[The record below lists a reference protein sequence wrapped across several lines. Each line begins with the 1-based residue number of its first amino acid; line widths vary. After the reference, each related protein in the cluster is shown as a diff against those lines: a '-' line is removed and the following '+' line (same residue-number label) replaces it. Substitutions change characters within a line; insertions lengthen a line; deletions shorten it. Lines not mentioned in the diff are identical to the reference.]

1 MINQLNMHQLTIYQL
16 TGNQLIIDQLT
27 ADKRLVRFWSWM
39 ENRWIIMMED
49 GSFINEFLKVQNAV
63 KKYETYIFLVSVL
76 YSFLEHQLGF
86 SEAASIKVVF
96 VYLCFTMDQLT
107 N

>member
-1 MINQLNMHQLTIYQL
+1 
-16 TGNQLIIDQLT
+16 
-27 ADKRLVRFWSWM
+27 M

-49 GSFINEFLKVQNAV
+49 GSFINEFLKVQNTV
-63 KKYETYIFLVSVL
+63 KKYETHIFLVSVL
-76 YSFLEHQLGF
+76 YSFFEHRLGF

>member
-1 MINQLNMHQLTIYQL
+1 
-16 TGNQLIIDQLT
+16 
-27 ADKRLVRFWSWM
+27 M
-39 ENRWIIMMED
+39 ENRCIIMMEE
-49 GSFINEFLKVQNAV
+49 GSFIKEFLKVQNAV
-63 KKYETYIFLVSVL
+63 KKDETHIFLVSVL
-76 YSFLEHQLGF
+76 YSFFEHQLGF

>member
-1 MINQLNMHQLTIYQL
+1 
-16 TGNQLIIDQLT
+16 
-27 ADKRLVRFWSWM
+27 
-39 ENRWIIMMED
+39 MMED

-63 KKYETYIFLVSVL
+63 KKYETHIFLVSVL
-76 YSFLEHQLGF
+76 YSFFEHRLGF
-86 SEAASIKVVF
+86 SKAASIKVVF